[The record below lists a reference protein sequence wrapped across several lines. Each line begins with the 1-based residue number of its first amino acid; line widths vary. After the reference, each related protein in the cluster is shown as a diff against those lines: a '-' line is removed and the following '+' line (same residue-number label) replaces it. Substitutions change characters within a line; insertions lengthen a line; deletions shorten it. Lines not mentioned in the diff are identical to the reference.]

1 MSRSVPGRDNAH
13 ESQVGPA
20 GRRAGSTGRSREPR
34 TLVDQFRA
42 VLLGR
47 PEASTYRFLVDGEDD
62 ELVISNADMDL
73 RARAIAATL
82 RERVNEGDRALIVCP
97 PGLDYLA
104 SFLGCL
110 YARVIAVPVYP
121 PNPVLLK
128 RTLPR
133 LIGVIEDAQ
142 PAIVL
147 APAEIIA
154 MADPITALA
163 PALGS
168 LTWEAVDRID
178 HAVADRWREP
188 DLDGSDIAFLQYTSG
203 STGRPK
209 GVVLSHS
216 NLLANLEVTN
226 QRFITEVENTRLISW
241 LPPYHDMGLIGSMLQ
256 PLYAGCSA
264 TFMSPTSFLKR
275 PIRWLQ
281 AISKYAG
288 TLSGSPNF
296 GYELCVAKTTP
307 EQRAA
312 LDLSSW
318 RLAFSG
324 AEPVRAETIDRF
336 VAAFAPAGFRRS
348 AFYPCYGLA
357 EATLF
362 VSGGLEGEEPGVRRV
377 RAADL
382 AQGRAADAGPDE
394 VSRTLVSCGSVA
406 ADHELAIVDPESG
419 EQLPAGRVGEIWF
432 GGGSVAQGYW
442 RRPEESEQIFQA
454 RIAGTGAGPFLRTG
468 DLGFLDEHG
477 ELFVTGRRKDLI
489 IIAGKNHYP
498 SDIEFTVEQSDP
510 KLRPGCGVACSVE
523 VDGEEQLVVIQ
534 EVGGN
539 RSQLD
544 AERVITAIRGAV
556 SQEHGL
562 QAYDVVLIKQGS
574 IPKTSSGKLQRHAAR
589 QSYLAGRLEVL
600 ASWSA
605 ADPERAP
612 TGAGRATPAT
622 TAGPAAPAPAVTPG
636 RAEVEQRLIE
646 TLATRLKVSPRTV
659 DPTRPIATY
668 GLQSVELVGLVG
680 ELEGWLGRELSSTLI
695 WEYPTIDAL
704 AGFLSAPASGDP
716 AATATATDATATA
729 TGVTATTDPG
739 TGASADP
746 AADRATAGGTG
757 AEPATAGGPGGAGPA
772 GDTGTPDQPEPV
784 AIIGI
789 GCRFPGGVDGPESFW
804 RLLTEGRDA
813 IREVPEDRWDVEELH
828 TDDPAAPGRTTTRWG
843 GFLDRID
850 RFDPHFFGISAHEA
864 ARMDPQQR
872 LLAEVTWEAL
882 EDAGVVAE
890 DLAGSATGVFIG
902 IATNDYGQLTFQ
914 DLDRVDAYTGTGN
927 AFSIAANR
935 LSYLFDLR
943 GPSLAVDTA
952 CSSSLVA
959 VHQAVDSLTRGDC
972 TLAVAGGVN
981 VVLSPALAINFSKA
995 GAMAG
1000 DGRCKTFDA
1009 RADGYVRA
1017 EGAGVVVLK
1026 PLSQAVSDHDPIY
1039 GVILG
1044 GAVNQDGRTNGLMAP
1059 NPHAQEAVLRSA
1071 YERAGVP
1078 PEQVGYVEAHGTG
1091 TLLGDPIEAKAL
1103 AAVAC
1108 ADRDPRRPL
1117 IVGAV
1122 KSNLGHLEAAAGIAG
1137 LIKTALV
1144 LRHREIPPSLHY
1156 ETPNPHI
1163 PFAQLALRVAD
1174 RRQPW
1179 PAPDAPAVAGV
1190 SSFGFGGTNAH
1201 LVLGEPPRPAD
1212 AAYPPGAA
1220 AATGGP
1226 LTNGR
1231 SGSNGRMPAGA
1242 SANGSTP
1249 ADQDGARLLAI
1260 SARTPEALRE
1270 LAARYADRLAAPD
1283 AGTDLAAVCAAAA
1296 TRRSQHEQRLACV
1309 GGSPDELRAALA
1321 AYAVDEE
1328 RAGLSWGGRRVGR
1341 HPKPVFMFS
1350 GQGPRWWPLTADL
1363 LAVPTFRDTLEQCSR
1378 ALRQYVDWSLLDVV
1392 TAHADEQLLNDPA
1405 VAQPTLTAVQIAL
1418 AALWRSWGVEPAAV
1432 VGHSVGEVA
1441 AAQVAGA
1448 LSVPDAMRVAWQR
1461 GRVIRAAIGNGR
1473 MAVVGLPLDRT
1484 ERLLAEREPG
1494 AVSVAASNGPESTVL
1509 SGDGTA
1515 LAALA
1520 ETLQAEGIFCRLLES
1535 VDYASHSPQMEPLR
1549 AELAALLEGLTP
1561 RPATVPIISTVTAG
1575 PIEGTALDAGYWATN
1590 LRQPVLFDTAVTGL
1604 VDAGH
1609 DIFVEISPHAMLGDP
1624 VTERIARQQGEGVV
1638 VGSLRRDES
1647 GHATIL
1653 GELGRLYTAGYP
1665 VDWRRVHG
1673 ADVPMVALPAYPWQ
1687 RERHWIT
1694 DEYPRPRR
1702 AGHRGHPVL
1711 ETYVRSAAEPGGHH
1725 FSARIDLAG
1734 FGYLRDHVVEDTPV
1748 LPASLLLDAALSAT
1762 RRLLDDPAAVVERIE
1777 LTRVTVVDELAEDD
1791 TLQLVLLPENG
1802 TGGALRIYSRGPA
1815 QPDGTWREVAHG
1827 RYGTDPADQ
1836 PDPTAEPLTTVRA
1849 RCAQPLDSAE
1859 HYARLDRSGLRYGP
1873 AFQGVGSIW
1882 RDGHQA
1888 LGELRDPVELTG
1900 DHDPYLV
1907 HPALLDSCL
1916 QVLAAALTAGG
1927 DGTDAGTY
1935 LPVGVERFRL
1945 AAERVVPRWAH
1956 ATVDGASV
1964 GAPEISGA
1972 RVVLYDAAGT
1982 PAGEI
1987 TGIRLQRLAGSGTA
2001 DRVAESLLELSWQE
2015 TVDPTEET
2023 AAPGWWLLL
2032 ADADPVGAD
2041 LRAELAG
2048 RGVATVTAVP
2058 GDAYRQAT
2066 PDRYEIDPARPE
2078 DFVTLLAELR
2088 AARPE
2093 PCAGVVH
2100 AWSLDTVL
2108 TEQPAEAGPANNAAQ
2123 PAGDAPAGGRDA
2135 ELDRNDLLGPVAV
2148 LHLVQALTRAAGR
2161 SPRLVL
2167 VTRGA
2172 QVVAAEPSTPAPAQA
2187 GLWGLARVVT
2197 LEHGELRP
2205 TIVDLDPA
2213 VEART
2218 VAGLADELLHRT
2230 GGEQVA
2236 LRAGRR
2242 YTPRLAPWRA
2252 PAPTDAD
2259 LRPHPFDPTAADGNY
2274 RLLSLRGHLGSLT
2287 PVLSERTPPA
2297 PGQVQIEV
2305 TAAGLNFN
2313 DVLKA
2318 MEICPGVPPGIVP
2331 LGGEC
2336 AGRVT
2341 AVGAGVTGH
2350 RVGDRV
2356 MAVAPSSM
2364 AAYATTPAE
2373 MVAPI
2378 PDGLTDEQAA
2388 AIPIA
2393 FLTVVY
2399 GLEYLGHLGEGDTV
2413 LIHSATGG
2421 VGLAA
2426 LQVARRNGAEVLATA
2441 GSEEK
2446 RELLRGLGVKHVMDS
2461 RSLRFADEVLA
2472 LTDGRGVDVVLNS
2485 LTGEALTRSLRLLA
2499 PNGRFVEIGKQ
2510 DIYANS
2516 HLGLEL
2522 LRHNRSFLAVDLER
2536 AFAEQP
2542 KLIARLLAEVLRGF
2556 ASGEFAAL
2564 PVTTFGYSDAA
2575 QAFGHM
2581 AQARHTGKIVLR
2593 PDVREAAVP
2602 PGEVPVRPVAT
2613 YLITGGLGALGL
2625 RTARWLADR
2634 GARHLLL
2641 LGRSQPSAAAER
2653 VLDELRGRGVD
2664 VQVRHADI
2672 GRYDEVAAVVAGI
2685 DRDLPPLAGIV
2696 HSAGVLD
2703 DGLMLQL
2710 DRARFRAVAAPKVDG
2725 AWHLHRATLDKDLDF
2740 FVLYSSAA
2748 ALLGSPGQANYAS
2761 ANAFLDALAQLRR
2774 AQGRAALSVN
2784 WGPWSEAGL
2793 AARPDRGGQLA
2804 GQGIVSIDPNDGIE
2818 ALDRLLRTPAA
2829 QATVLPLDRDR
2840 LRAVA
2845 TGGLVPALLADL
2857 VAADGTPAAAERQRS
2872 GEVRQRL
2879 LTVEPGRRRRNLLT
2893 QHVAGEVA
2901 RVLKL
2906 DVARVDVTAPLASM
2920 GFDSLMSLELRKRLE
2935 ASLDV
2940 ELSATIAWRFPTIDA
2955 LVPFL
2960 AERMDI
2966 PLAAE
2971 PAADALPAAAGPAAT
2986 AAEPATGSRSPAGVG
3001 ATPDDD
3007 LATELEQLSD
3017 DDVEALL
3024 LAKLTQIDERPQV

>member
-1 MSRSVPGRDNAH
+1 MSVPGRDNTH
-13 ESQVGPA
+13 E
-20 GRRAGSTGRSREPR
+20 RRAGSSGFPRVLTGSATRSPKVR
-34 TLVDQFRA
+34 TLVDHFRA
-42 VLLGR
+42 RLLDR
-47 PEASTYRFLVDGEDD
+47 PDAWTYRFLVDGEDD
-62 ELVISNADMDL
+62 ELVISNADLD
-73 RARAIAATL
+73 RRSRAIAATL
-82 RERVNEGDRALIVCP
+82 RGRVSEGDRALIVCP

-147 APAEIIA
+147 APAEITA
-154 MADPITALA
+154 MAGQITALA

-168 LTWEAVDRID
+168 LRWEAVDRID
-178 HAVADRWREP
+178 PAVADHWREP
-188 DLDGSDIAFLQYTSG
+188 DLDGADIAFLQYTSG

-209 GVVLSHS
+209 GVVLSHR
-216 NLLANLEVTN
+216 NLLANLAVTN
-226 QRFITEVENTRLISW
+226 ERFVTDVEDTRLVSW
-241 LPPYHDMGLIGSMLQ
+241 LPPYHDMGLIGAMLQ
-256 PLYAGCSA
+256 PLYAGFPA

-275 PIRWLQ
+275 PVRWLQ
-281 AISKYAG
+281 AISKYRG

-307 EQRAA
+307 EERAA

-336 VAAFAPAGFRRS
+336 TEAFASSGFRRS

-362 VSGGLEGEEPGVRRV
+362 VSGGLAGAEPRIRRV

-382 AQGRAADAGPDE
+382 AGRRAVDAGPDE
-394 VSRTLVSCGSVA
+394 ESRTLVSCGSVA
-406 ADHELAIVDPESG
+406 EHHELAIVDPETG
-419 EQLPAGRVGEIWF
+419 TQLAAGQIGEIWF

-442 RRPEESEQIFQA
+442 RRPDESEQVFQA
-454 RIAGTGAGPFLRTG
+454 RIGGTGAGPFLRTG
-468 DLGFLDEHG
+468 DLGFVDGHG
-477 ELFVTGRRKDLI
+477 ELFVTGRHKDLI

-523 VDGEEQLVVIQ
+523 VDGGEQLVVIH

-544 AERVITAIRGAV
+544 AEQVIAAIRGAV
-556 SQEHGL
+556 AREHGL
-562 QAYDVVLIKQGS
+562 QAHDVVLIKQGS
-574 IPKTSSGKLQRHAAR
+574 IPKTSSGKLQRRAAR
-589 QSYLAGRLEVL
+589 ESFRTGGLEVL
-600 ASWSA
+600 AHWSA
-605 ADPERAP
+605 ADPERVP
-612 TGAGRATPAT
+612 VGRA
-622 TAGPAAPAPAVTPG
+622 AAPATARGTGPAVTGVPSAARPG
-636 RAEVEQRLIE
+636 RAEVERRLVE
-646 TLATRLKVSPRTV
+646 QLASRLKISPQAV
-659 DPTRPIATY
+659 DTTRPIATY
-668 GLQSVELVGLVG
+668 GLSSVDMVGMVG
-680 ELEGWLGRELSSTLI
+680 ELEAWLGRALSSTLI
-695 WEYPTIDAL
+695 WEYPTLDTL
-704 AGFLSAPASGDP
+704 AGFL
-716 AATATATDATATA
+716 
-729 TGVTATTDPG
+729 
-739 TGASADP
+739 ADP
-746 AADRATAGGTG
+746 ASDTADPQAGTG
-757 AEPATAGGPGGAGPA
+757 PEMSGPA
-772 GDTGTPDQPEPV
+772 GAADRVEQDEAV

-804 RLLTEGRDA
+804 QLLTEGRDA
-813 IREVPEDRWDVEELH
+813 IREVPADRWDAEELH
-828 TDDPAAPGRTTTRWG
+828 TDDPAVPGRTTTRWG

-850 RFDPHFFGISAHEA
+850 QFDPHFFGISAREA

-882 EDAGVVAE
+882 EDAGVAAE

-902 IATNDYGQLTFQ
+902 IATNDYGQLTFE

-935 LSYLFDLR
+935 LSYLLDLR
-943 GPSLAVDTA
+943 GPSIAVDTA

-959 VHQAVDSLTRGDC
+959 VHQAVASLTRGEC

-1017 EGAGVVVLK
+1017 EGAGVVILK
-1026 PLSQAVSDHDPIY
+1026 PLSRAVADQDPIY

-1059 NPHAQEAVLRSA
+1059 NPHAQEAVLRHA

-1103 AAVAC
+1103 AAVVC
-1108 ADRDPRRPL
+1108 ADRDPQRPL
-1117 IVGAV
+1117 LIGSV

-1156 ETPNPHI
+1156 EQPNPHI
-1163 PFAQLALRVAD
+1163 PFARLALRVAD
-1174 RRQPW
+1174 TRQPW
-1179 PAPDAPAVAGV
+1179 PTGDAPAVAGV

-1201 LVLGEPPRPAD
+1201 LVLREPPRPAPT
-1212 AAYPPGAA
+1212 AGAA
-1220 AATGGP
+1220 AATGAP
-1226 LTNGR
+1226 ATNGR
-1231 SGSNGRMPAGA
+1231 GSAHGAATTAGTPAGA
-1242 SANGSTP
+1242 GV
-1249 ADQDGARLLAI
+1249 ARLLAI

-1270 LAARYADRLAAPD
+1270 LAGRYADRLAALD
-1283 AGTDLAAVCAAAA
+1283 AGPDLAAACAAAA
-1296 TRRSQHEQRLACV
+1296 VRRSHHEHRLACV
-1309 GGSPDELRAALA
+1309 GDSPAPLRDALA
-1321 AYAVDEE
+1321 AYASDEE
-1328 RAGLSWGGRRVGR
+1328 RAGLSWGSRRLGRR
-1341 HPKPVFMFS
+1341 PKPVFVFS
-1350 GQGPRWWPLTADL
+1350 GQGPRWWPLTDDL
-1363 LAVPTFRDTLEQCSR
+1363 LAVPAFRDPLEQCAR
-1378 ALRQYVDWSLLDVV
+1378 ALRQYVDWSLLDLV
-1392 TAHADEQLLNDPA
+1392 TGRADEKLLSDPA
-1405 VAQPTLTAVQIAL
+1405 VAQPALTAVQIAL

-1448 LSVPDAMRVAWQR
+1448 LNIPDAMRVAWQR

-1473 MAVVGLPLDRT
+1473 MAVVGLPLDHTQRLLT
-1484 ERLLAEREPG
+1484 ERRPG

-1509 SGDGTA
+1509 SGDGPA

-1520 ETLQAEGIFCRLLES
+1520 EALQAEGIFCRLLES

-1549 AELAALLEGLTP
+1549 AELAALLDGLTP
-1561 RPATVPIISTVTAG
+1561 RPGTVPIISTVTAR
-1575 PIEGTALDAGYWATN
+1575 PIDGTALDAGYWATN
-1590 LRQPVLFDTAVTGL
+1590 LREPVLFDVAVTGL

-1609 DIFVEISPHAMLGDP
+1609 DVFVEISPHPVLGDP
-1624 VTERIARQQGEGVV
+1624 VTERIARQQRDAVV
-1638 VGSLRRDES
+1638 VASLRRDEAS
-1647 GHATIL
+1647 HATIL

-1673 ADVPMVALPAYPWQ
+1673 PAVPMVALPTYPWQ
-1687 RERHWIT
+1687 RERHWLT
-1694 DEYPRPRR
+1694 DEHPRPRR
-1702 AGHRGHPVL
+1702 TGHRGHPVL
-1711 ETYVRSAAEPGGHH
+1711 ETYVRAAGEPGAHH
-1725 FSARIDLAG
+1725 FTARIDLTG

-1748 LPASLLLDAALSAT
+1748 LPASLLLDAALSAA
-1762 RRLLDDPAAVVERIE
+1762 RRLLDDPTAVVERIE
-1777 LTRVTVVDELAEDD
+1777 LTRVTVVDELAEEDN
-1791 TLQLVLLPENG
+1791 LQLVLLPEAG
-1802 TGGALRIYSRGPA
+1802 TGGALRIYHRGPA
-1815 QPDGTWREVAHG
+1815 QPDGTWTEVAHG
-1827 RYGTDPADQ
+1827 RYGTGPG
-1836 PDPTAEPLTTVRA
+1836 PTAGRPDAIPAADPLATVRA
-1849 RCAQPLDSAE
+1849 RCAQPLETTE
-1859 HYARLDRSGLRYGP
+1859 HYARLARSGLRYGP
-1873 AFQGVGSIW
+1873 AFQGIGAVRRGEHEAI
-1882 RDGHQA
+1882 A
-1888 LGELRDPVELTG
+1888 ELRDPVELTG
-1900 DHDPYLV
+1900 DRDPYLV

-1916 QVLAAALTAGG
+1916 QVLAAALAD

-1945 AAERVVPRWAH
+1945 AAEPAVPRWAH
-1956 ATVDGASV
+1956 AVVDRAGV
-1964 GAPEISGA
+1964 GAPEITGA

-1982 PAGEI
+1982 PVGEI
-1987 TGIRLQRLAGSGTA
+1987 AGIGLRRLAGSGAA
-2001 DRVAESLLELSWQE
+2001 DPVAESLLELSWQE
-2015 TVDPTEET
+2015 TADPPEESVAT
-2023 AAPGWWLLL
+2023 TGWWLLL
-2032 ADADPVGAD
+2032 AGSDPVGAE
-2041 LRAELAG
+2041 LRDELAG
-2048 RGVATVTAVP
+2048 RGVATVTVAP
-2058 GDAYRQAT
+2058 GDTYRQVA
-2066 PDRYEIDPARPE
+2066 PDRYEIDPARPA
-2078 DFVTLLAELR
+2078 DFAALLTELR

-2093 PCAGVVH
+2093 PCAGAVH
-2100 AWSLDTVL
+2100 AWSLDAAL
-2108 TEQPAEAGPANNAAQ
+2108 TEQPSDAAGGAAEPA
-2123 PAGDAPAGGRDA
+2123 DGRDA
-2135 ELDRNDLLGPVAV
+2135 QLDRIELLGPVAV
-2148 LHLVQALTRAAGR
+2148 LHLVQALARAAGR

-2172 QVVAAEPSTPAPAQA
+2172 QVPAAESGIPDPAQA

-2205 TIVDLDPA
+2205 TIVDLDP
-2213 VEART
+2213 VDGERN
-2218 VAGLADELLHRT
+2218 VAGLVDELLHRA

-2242 YTPRLAPWRA
+2242 YTPRLSPWRA
-2252 PAPTDAD
+2252 PLPTDAD
-2259 LRPHPFDPTAADGNY
+2259 RRLHPFDRAAADGNY
-2274 RLLSLRGHLGSLT
+2274 RLLSVQGHLGSLT
-2287 PVLSERTPPA
+2287 PVLWERTPPG

-2318 MEICPGVPPGIVP
+2318 MEVCPGVPKGVVP

-2336 AGRVT
+2336 AGRIT
-2341 AVGAGVTGH
+2341 AVGEGTTGL

-2364 AAYATTPAE
+2364 AAYTTTPAAL
-2373 MVAPI
+2373 VARV

-2388 AIPIA
+2388 ALPIA
-2393 FLTVVY
+2393 FLTVLY

-2426 LQVARRNGAEVLATA
+2426 LQVARRNGAEVFATA

-2446 RELLRGLGVKHVMDS
+2446 RELLRSLGVKHVMDS

-2485 LTGEALTRSLRLLA
+2485 LTGEALTRSLGLLA

-2542 KLIARLLAEVLRGF
+2542 KLIARLFAEVLRGF
-2556 ASGEFAAL
+2556 GSGEFTAL
-2564 PVTTFGYSDAA
+2564 PVTTFGYAEAA
-2575 QAFGHM
+2575 EAFGRM

-2593 PDVREAAVP
+2593 PDAREVVAVA
-2602 PGEVPVRPVAT
+2602 PGEAPVRPVAT

-2625 RTARWLADR
+2625 ETARWLADR
-2634 GARHLLL
+2634 GARHLVLV
-2641 LGRSQPSAAAER
+2641 GRSQPSAAAAR

-2664 VQVRHADI
+2664 VQVRQADI
-2672 GRYDEVAAVVAGI
+2672 ASYDEVAAVLAAV

-2696 HSAGVLD
+2696 HAAGVLD
-2703 DGLMLQL
+2703 DGLLLQL
-2710 DRARFRAVAAPKVDG
+2710 DRARFRTVAAAKVDG

-2740 FVLYSSAA
+2740 FVLFSSAA
-2748 ALLGSPGQANYAS
+2748 ALLGSPGQANYAT
-2761 ANAFLDALAQLRR
+2761 ANAFLDALAHRRR

-2804 GQGIVSIDPNDGIE
+2804 GQGIASIAPHDGIE
-2818 ALDRLLRTPAA
+2818 ALDRLLRTPTV
-2829 QATVLPLDRDR
+2829 QASVLPLEHDR
-2840 LRAVA
+2840 LRAA
-2845 TGGLVPALLADL
+2845 AAAGLVPALLADL
-2857 VAADGTPAAAERQRS
+2857 VAVDATAAGARHHS
-2872 GEVRQRL
+2872 GEVRRRL
-2879 LTVEPGRRRRNLLT
+2879 LSVEPGRRRHSLLT
-2893 QHVAGEVA
+2893 RHVAGEVA
-2901 RVLKL
+2901 RVLKV
-2906 DVARVDVTAPLASM
+2906 DAARVDVTAPLASM
-2920 GFDSLMSLELRKRLE
+2920 GIDSLMSLELRKRLE
-2935 ASLDV
+2935 VSLDV
-2940 ELSATIAWRFPTIDA
+2940 ELSATIAWQFPTIDA
-2955 LVPFL
+2955 LVPNL

-2966 PLAAE
+2966 PLE
-2971 PAADALPAAAGPAAT
+2971 AGPAADLTTTGAAPAVT
-2986 AAEPATGSRSPAGVG
+2986 AASTAATGAG
-3001 ATPDDD
+3001 AAPTDDD
-3007 LATELEQLSD
+3007 LANELERLSD

-3024 LAKLTQIDERPQV
+3024 LAKLTQIDEGSHG

>member
-1 MSRSVPGRDNAH
+1 MAPT
-13 ESQVGPA
+13 GPA
-20 GRRAGSTGRSREPR
+20 GRSRKTG

-47 PEASTYRFLVDGEDD
+47 PDALTYRFLVDGEDD
-62 ELVISNADMDL
+62 ELIISNADMD
-73 RARAIAATL
+73 RRSRAIAATL
-82 RERVNEGDRALIVCP
+82 RERVSKGDRALIVCP

-104 SFLGCL
+104 AFLGCL
-110 YARVIAVPVYP
+110 YAGVIAVPVYP

-142 PAIVL
+142 PAVVL
-147 APAEIIA
+147 APTEITT
-154 MADPITALA
+154 MAGQITALA

-168 LTWEAVDRID
+168 LIWTAVDRID
-178 HAVADRWREP
+178 PAYADRWREP

-209 GVVLSHS
+209 GVVLSHG
-216 NLLANLEVTN
+216 NLLANLAVTN
-226 QRFITEVENTRLISW
+226 RRFVSDVEDNRLVSW

-256 PLYAGCSA
+256 PLYAGFPA
-264 TFMSPTSFLKR
+264 TFMSPTAFLKR
-275 PIRWLQ
+275 PVRWLQ
-281 AISKYAG
+281 AISKYRG
-288 TLSGSPNF
+288 TISGSPNF
-296 GYELCVAKTTP
+296 GYDLCVAKTTP
-307 EQRAA
+307 QERAA
-312 LDLSSW
+312 LDLSAW

-336 VAAFAPAGFRRS
+336 AEAFAPSGFQRR

-362 VSGGLEGEEPGVRRV
+362 VSGGLAEIEPGVRRV

-382 AQGRAADAGPDE
+382 AQGRAVDAGPDE
-394 VSRTLVSCGSVA
+394 ASRTLVSCGSVA
-406 ADHELAIVDPESG
+406 LDHELAIVDPESG
-419 EQLPAGRVGEIWF
+419 EQRPAGQIGEIWF

-442 RRPEESEQIFQA
+442 RRPEESEQIFRA

-468 DLGFLDEHG
+468 DLGFVDEHG
-477 ELFVTGRRKDLI
+477 ELFVTGRHKDLI

-510 KLRPGCGVACSVE
+510 KLRPGCGVACSVA
-523 VDGEEQLVVIQ
+523 DGGEERLVVIQ

-539 RSQLD
+539 RSRLD
-544 AERVITAIRGAV
+544 AERVIAAIRGAIA
-556 SQEHGL
+556 QEHGV
-562 QAYDVVLIKQGS
+562 QVHDVVLIKQGS
-574 IPKTSSGKLQRHAAR
+574 IPKTSSGKLQRRAAR
-589 QSYLAGRLEVL
+589 ESFRTGGLEVL
-600 ASWSA
+600 ARWSA
-605 ADPERAP
+605 ADPERITTDTARAAAQTATAAP
-612 TGAGRATPAT
+612 S
-622 TAGPAAPAPAVTPG
+622 PAAVTTPSAARPG
-636 RAEVEQRLIE
+636 RAEVERRLIE
-646 TLATRLKVSPRTV
+646 ALASRLKISPAAV
-659 DPTRPIATY
+659 DTTRPVATY
-668 GLQSVELVGLVG
+668 GLPSVEMVGMVG
-680 ELEGWLGRELSSTLI
+680 ELESWLGRELSSTLV

-704 AGFLSAPASGDP
+704 AGFLTDPASGDTPAADAP
-716 AATATATDATATA
+716 AATTSTDTAS
-729 TGVTATTDPG
+729 GPG
-739 TGASADP
+739 
-746 AADRATAGGTG
+746 AAD
-757 AEPATAGGPGGAGPA
+757 GAG
-772 GDTGTPDQPEPV
+772 TVDQGEPV

-789 GCRFPGGVDGPESFW
+789 GCRLPGGVDSPQSFW

-813 IREVPEDRWDVEELH
+813 IREVPGDRWDVEELH
-828 TDDPAAPGRTTTRWG
+828 TDDPAVPGKTTTRWG

-850 RFDPHFFGISAHEA
+850 QFDPHFFGISAREA

-882 EDAGVVAE
+882 EDAGLVAE

-902 IATNDYGQLTFQ
+902 IATSDYGQLTFQ

-943 GPSLAVDTA
+943 GPSVAVDTA

-959 VHQAVDSLTRGDC
+959 VHQAMASLAGGDC
-972 TLAVAGGVN
+972 ALAVAGGVN
-981 VVLSPALAINFSKA
+981 IVLSPALAINFSKA

-1026 PLSQAVSDHDPIY
+1026 PLSRAVADHDPIY

-1071 YERAGVP
+1071 YDRAGVP
-1078 PEQVGYVEAHGTG
+1078 PERVGYVEAHGTG

-1108 ADRDPRRPL
+1108 ADRDPERPL
-1117 IVGAV
+1117 LIGSV
-1122 KSNLGHLEAAAGIAG
+1122 KSNIGHLEAAAGIAG
-1137 LIKTALV
+1137 LIKTALI

-1156 ETPNPHI
+1156 EQPNPHI
-1163 PFAQLALRVAD
+1163 PFPQLALRVAD
-1174 RRQPW
+1174 TRQPW
-1179 PAPDAPAVAGV
+1179 PPGDAPAVAGV

-1201 LVLGEPPRPAD
+1201 LVLGEPPRTARTPGTPATD
-1212 AAYPPGAA
+1212 
-1220 AATGGP
+1220 GGP
-1226 LTNGR
+1226 HTNGR
-1231 SGSNGRMPAGA
+1231 SGAHAPAPA
-1242 SANGSTP
+1242 ADAPVDGSVP
-1249 ADQDGARLLAI
+1249 AAEGVPRLLTI

-1283 AGTDLAAVCAAAA
+1283 AAADPTAVCAAAA
-1296 TRRSQHEQRLACV
+1296 ARRSHHEQRLACV
-1309 GGSPDELRAALA
+1309 GDSPGHLRDALA
-1321 AYAVDEE
+1321 AYAADEE
-1328 RAGLSWGGRRVGR
+1328 RAGLSWGGRRIGR
-1341 HPKPVFMFS
+1341 RPKPVFMFS
-1350 GQGPRWWPLTADL
+1350 GQGPRWWPISDDL
-1363 LAVPTFRDTLEQCSR
+1363 LAVPAFRDTLEQCDR
-1378 ALRQYVDWSLLDVV
+1378 ALRQYVDWSLLDLI
-1392 TAHADEQLLNDPA
+1392 TGRADEKLLDDPA
-1405 VAQPTLTAVQIAL
+1405 VAQPTLTAVQVAL

-1448 LSVPDAMRVAWQR
+1448 LSIPDAMRVARQR

-1473 MAVVGLPLDRT
+1473 MAVVGLPLDQT
-1484 ERLLAEREPG
+1484 ERLLVERRPG
-1494 AVSVAASNGPESTVL
+1494 AISVAASNGPESTVL

-1520 ETLQAEGIFCRLLES
+1520 EKLQTEGIFCRLLES

-1549 AELAALLEGLTP
+1549 AELSSLLDGLTP
-1561 RPATVPIISTVTAG
+1561 RPATVPIISTVSAR
-1575 PIEGTALDAGYWATN
+1575 PIDGAALDAAYWATN
-1590 LRQPVLFDTAVTGL
+1590 LREPVLFDVAVSSL

-1609 DIFVEISPHAMLGDP
+1609 DVFVEISPHAMLGDP
-1624 VTERIARQQGEGVV
+1624 VTERIARQERDGVV
-1638 VGSLRRDES
+1638 VSSLRRDEPS
-1647 GHATIL
+1647 HATIL

-1673 ADVPMVALPAYPWQ
+1673 GVVPMVALPMYPWQ

-1702 AGHRGHPVL
+1702 TGHRGHPML

-1725 FSARIDLAG
+1725 FSARVDVAG
-1734 FGYLRDHVVEDTPV
+1734 FGYLRDHVVEDSPV

-1762 RRLLDDPAAVVERIE
+1762 RRLLDDPSAVVERIE
-1777 LTRVTVVDELAEDD
+1777 LTRVTVVDESAEED
-1791 TLQLVLLPENG
+1791 TLQLVLLPETG
-1802 TGGALRIYSRGPA
+1802 TSGALRIYRRGPA
-1815 QPDGTWREVAHG
+1815 QPDRTWSEVAHG
-1827 RYGTDPADQ
+1827 RYGTAADPSDAGATAD
-1836 PDPTAEPLTTVRA
+1836 PLTTVRA
-1849 RCAQPLDSAE
+1849 RCAQPLNSAE
-1859 HYARLDRSGLRYGP
+1859 HYARLGRSGLRYGP
-1873 AFQGVGSIW
+1873 AFQGIGALW
-1882 RDGHQA
+1882 RGEHEA
-1888 LGELRDPVELTG
+1888 VAELRDPVELTG
-1900 DHDPYLV
+1900 DRDPYLV

-1916 QVLAAALTAGG
+1916 QVLAAALAGGG

-1956 ATVDGASV
+1956 AVVDGTNV
-1964 GAPEISGA
+1964 GAPEISDA

-1982 PAGEI
+1982 PVGEI
-1987 TGIRLQRLAGSGTA
+1987 TGISLRRLAGSGAT
-2001 DRVAESLLELSWQE
+2001 DRVAESLLELDWQE
-2015 TVDPTEET
+2015 TADTPEGDGI
-2023 AAPGWWLLL
+2023 PGWWLLL
-2032 ADADPVGAD
+2032 ADADPVGAG
-2041 LRAELAG
+2041 LRAALAG
-2048 RGVATVTAVP
+2048 RGVVTVTVAP
-2058 GDAYRQAT
+2058 GDAYRQVA
-2066 PDRYEIDPARPE
+2066 PDRYEIDPARPA
-2078 DFVTLLAELR
+2078 DFATLLTELR

-2100 AWSLDTVL
+2100 AWSLDAAL
-2108 TEQPAEAGPANNAAQ
+2108 AEQPADAGPATGATIR
-2123 PAGDAPAGGRDA
+2123 AGQTPVDGRDGQ
-2135 ELDRNDLLGPVAV
+2135 LDRIELLGPVAV
-2148 LHLVQALTRAAGR
+2148 LHLVQALTGAAGR

-2172 QVVAAEPSTPAPAQA
+2172 QVVAAEAGTPALAQA

-2205 TIVDLDPA
+2205 TILDLDPA
-2213 VEART
+2213 DEERNVTGLVE
-2218 VAGLADELLHRT
+2218 ELLHRA

-2259 LRPHPFDPTAADGNY
+2259 RRLHPFDRAAADGNY
-2274 RLLSLRGHLGSLT
+2274 RLLSVRGHLGSVT
-2287 PVLSERTPPA
+2287 PVLWERTPPG

-2336 AGRVT
+2336 AGRIT
-2341 AVGAGVTGH
+2341 AVGDGVSDLQI
-2350 RVGDRV
+2350 GDRV

-2364 AAYATTPAE
+2364 AAYTTTPAE
-2373 MVAPI
+2373 LVAHI

-2388 AIPIA
+2388 ATPIA

-2446 RELLRGLGVKHVMDS
+2446 RDLLRHLGVKHVMDS
-2461 RSLRFADEVLA
+2461 RSLRFADEVRA
-2472 LTDGRGVDVVLNS
+2472 VTNGRGVDVVLNS
-2485 LTGEALTRSLRLLA
+2485 LTGEALARSLDVLA

-2516 HLGLEL
+2516 HLGLAA

-2542 KLIARLLAEVLRGF
+2542 KLIARLFAEVLRGF
-2556 ASGEFAAL
+2556 ASGDFSAL
-2564 PVTTFGYSDAA
+2564 PVTTFGYSAA
-2575 QAFGHM
+2575 SEAFGLM

-2593 PDVREAAVP
+2593 PDGREVAAVP

-2625 RTARWLADR
+2625 ETARWLADR
-2634 GARHLLL
+2634 GARHLVL
-2641 LGRSQPSAAAER
+2641 LGRGQPSTAAAR

-2664 VQVRHADI
+2664 VQVRHADVA
-2672 GRYDEVAAVVAGI
+2672 RYDEVAAVVAGI

-2703 DGLMLQL
+2703 DGLMVQL
-2710 DRARFRAVAAPKVDG
+2710 DRTRFRTVAAPKVDG

-2740 FVLYSSAA
+2740 FVLFSSAA
-2748 ALLGSPGQANYAS
+2748 ALLGSPGQANYAT
-2761 ANAFLDALAQLRR
+2761 ANAFLDTLAHLRR

-2804 GQGIVSIDPNDGIE
+2804 GQGIVSIDPRDGIE
-2818 ALDRLLRTPAA
+2818 ALDRLLRTPTA
-2829 QATVLPLDRDR
+2829 QASVLPLDHDR
-2840 LRAVA
+2840 LRAAAV
-2845 TGGLVPALLADL
+2845 GGLVPALLADL
-2857 VAADGTPAAAERQRS
+2857 VAVDGTAAGGARQRS
-2872 GEVRQRL
+2872 GEVRRRL
-2879 LTVEPGRRRRNLLT
+2879 LSVEPGRRRQHLLT

-2901 RVLKL
+2901 RVLKV
-2906 DVARVDVTAPLASM
+2906 DSARVDVTAPLASL

-2935 ASLDV
+2935 TSLDV

-2966 PLAAE
+2966 PLAAG
-2971 PAADALPAAAGPAAT
+2971 PAADMPAAGAAPATSAGTPETGTLPAVAG
-2986 AAEPATGSRSPAGVG
+2986 G
-3001 ATPDDD
+3001 ATPADDD

-3024 LAKLTQIDERPQV
+3024 LDKLTQIEERRQG

>member
-1 MSRSVPGRDNAH
+1 MGRL
-13 ESQVGPA
+13 A
-20 GRRAGSTGRSREPR
+20 GFAGRSRKPR

-62 ELVISNADMDL
+62 ELVISNADMDR

-133 LIGVIEDAQ
+133 LVGVIEDAR

-147 APAEIIA
+147 APAEITA
-154 MADPITALA
+154 MASEITALA
-163 PALGS
+163 PALGA
-168 LTWEAVDRID
+168 LIWAPVDRID
-178 HAVADRWREP
+178 SAVADHWREP
-188 DLDGSDIAFLQYTSG
+188 DLDGDDIAFLQYTSG

-209 GVVLSHS
+209 GVVLSHR

-226 QRFITEVENTRLISW
+226 QRFVTDVENTRMVSW
-241 LPPYHDMGLIGSMLQ
+241 LPPYHDMGLIGAMLQ
-256 PLYAGCSA
+256 PLYAGFPA

-275 PIRWLQ
+275 PLRWLQ
-281 AISKYAG
+281 AISKYGG

-336 VAAFAPAGFRRS
+336 AEAFAPAGFRRS

-362 VSGGLEGEEPGVRRV
+362 VSGGLEGAEPDIRRV

-382 AQGRAADAGPDE
+382 AGNRAVDAGPDDE
-394 VSRTLVSCGSVA
+394 SRTLVSCGPVA
-406 ADHELAIVDPESG
+406 AGHELAVVDPGTG
-419 EQLPAGRVGEIWF
+419 EQLPAGQVGEIWF
-432 GGGSVAQGYW
+432 GGPSVAQGYW
-442 RRPEESEQIFQA
+442 RRPEESEQIFRA

-468 DLGFLDEHG
+468 DLGFVDERG
-477 ELFVTGRRKDLI
+477 ELFVTGRHKDLI
-489 IIAGKNHYP
+489 IVAGKNHYP

-539 RSQLD
+539 RSQLE
-544 AERVITAIRGAV
+544 AERVIAAIRGAV

-589 QSYLAGRLEVL
+589 QSYLTGRLEVL

-605 ADPERAP
+605 AAPERVT
-612 TGAGRATPAT
+612 TGAGPAT
-622 TAGPAAPAPAVTPG
+622 AETAAPPPPVPPG
-636 RAEVEQRLIE
+636 RVEVEQRLIE
-646 TLATRLKVSPRTV
+646 TLATRLKVSPKAV

-704 AGFLSAPASGDP
+704 AGFLSAPASVAIP
-716 AATATATDATATA
+716 AATTTGGAGVSATA
-729 TGVTATTDPG
+729 DPG
-739 TGASADP
+739 TGAP
-746 AADRATAGGTG
+746 AGAA
-757 AEPATAGGPGGAGPA
+757 AEPATAGGSGAAPATGNGSAAASATTGGHGAVDPA
-772 GDTGTPDQPEPV
+772 GDGGTDGQPEPV

-813 IREVPEDRWDVEELH
+813 IREVPADRWDVEELH
-828 TDDPAAPGRTTTRWG
+828 TDDPAVPGRTTTRWG

-850 RFDPHFFGISAHEA
+850 QFDPHFFGISAHEA

-890 DLAGSATGVFIG
+890 ELAGSATGVFIG
-902 IATNDYGQLTFQ
+902 VATNDYGQLTFQ

-959 VHQAVDSLTRGDC
+959 VHQAVASLARGDC

-1026 PLSQAVSDHDPIY
+1026 PLSQAVRDHDPIY

-1117 IVGAV
+1117 LVGSV

-1201 LVLGEPPRPAD
+1201 LVLGEPPRTAD
-1212 AAYPPGAA
+1212 AARTPDPT

-1226 LTNGR
+1226 LTNDR
-1231 SGSNGRMPAGA
+1231 SGSNGRTDADGRSSANGRVPAGA
-1242 SANGSTP
+1242 P
-1249 ADQDGARLLAI
+1249 ADQGAARLLAI

-1283 AGTDLAAVCAAAA
+1283 AHADLAAVCAAAA
-1296 TRRSQHEQRLACV
+1296 TRRSHHEQRLACV
-1309 GGSPDELRAALA
+1309 GDSPDQLREALA

-1328 RAGLSWGGRRVGR
+1328 RAGLSWGGRRIGR

-1350 GQGPRWWPLTADL
+1350 GQGPRWWPLTGDL
-1363 LAVPTFRDTLEQCSR
+1363 LAVPAFRDTLEQCAR

-1392 TAHADEQLLNDPA
+1392 TAQADEQLLNDPA

-1448 LSVPDAMRVAWQR
+1448 LTVADAMRVAWQR

-1484 ERLLAEREPG
+1484 ERLLAERQPG

-1520 ETLQAEGIFCRLLES
+1520 EALQSEGIFCRLLES

-1549 AELAALLEGLTP
+1549 AELGALLEGLTP
-1561 RPATVPIISTVTAG
+1561 RPAAVAIISTVSAT

-1624 VTERIARQQGEGVV
+1624 VTERIARQQREGVV
-1638 VGSLRRDES
+1638 VGSLRRDEP

-1673 ADVPMVALPAYPWQ
+1673 TDVPMVALPAYPWQ

-1702 AGHRGHPVL
+1702 TGHRGHPVL

-1725 FSARIDLAG
+1725 FSARLDLAG

-1777 LTRVTVVDELAEDD
+1777 LTRVTVVDELAEED
-1791 TLQLVLLPENG
+1791 TLQLVLLPETG

-1815 QPDGTWREVAHG
+1815 QPDGIWHEVAHG
-1827 RYGTDPADQ
+1827 RYGSGAADRPDPAV
-1836 PDPTAEPLTTVRA
+1836 EPLSTVRA
-1849 RCAQPLDSAE
+1849 RCAQPLDRAE

-1882 RDGHQA
+1882 WDGHEA
-1888 LGELRDPVELTG
+1888 LAELRDPVELTG
-1900 DHDPYLV
+1900 DRDPYLI

-1916 QVLAAALTAGG
+1916 QVLAAALTSGG

-1935 LPVGVERFRL
+1935 LPVGVDRFRL

-1956 ATVDGASV
+1956 ATVDGASA

-1972 RVVLYDAAGT
+1972 RVVLYDAAGA

-1987 TGIRLQRLAGSGTA
+1987 TGIRLQRLAGAGTV
-2001 DRVAESLLELSWQE
+2001 DRVAESLLELDWQE
-2015 TVDPTEET
+2015 TADPPEET
-2023 AAPGWWLLL
+2023 AATGWWLLL
-2032 ADADPVGAD
+2032 ADADPVGAE

-2048 RGVATVTAVP
+2048 RGVATVTVAP
-2058 GDAYRQAT
+2058 GDTYRQAA

-2100 AWSLDTVL
+2100 AWSLDATL
-2108 TEQPAEAGPANNAAQ
+2108 TEQPAVAGPATGVG
-2123 PAGDAPAGGRDA
+2123 PTDGDAPAGGRDA
-2135 ELDRNDLLGPVAV
+2135 ELDRIELLGPVAV
-2148 LHLVQALTRAAGR
+2148 LHLVQALTGVAGR

-2172 QVVAAEPSTPAPAQA
+2172 QVVAAEPGTPALAQA

-2205 TIVDLDPA
+2205 TVVDLDPA
-2213 VEART
+2213 AEAPT
-2218 VAGLADELLHRT
+2218 SAGLADELLHRA
-2230 GGEQVA
+2230 GGQQVA

-2287 PVLSERTPPA
+2287 PVLWERTPPG

-2341 AVGAGVTGH
+2341 AVGAGVTSH

-2373 MVAPI
+2373 LVARI

-2388 AIPIA
+2388 ATPIA

-2446 RELLRGLGVKHVMDS
+2446 RELLRRLGVKHVMDS

-2542 KLIARLLAEVLRGF
+2542 KLIARLFAEVLRGF
-2556 ASGEFAAL
+2556 ASGEFSAL

-2593 PDVREAAVP
+2593 PDVREMVLP

-2625 RTARWLADR
+2625 QTARWLADR
-2634 GARHLLL
+2634 GARHLVL
-2641 LGRSQPSAAAER
+2641 LGRSEPSAAATR

-2672 GRYDEVAAVVAGI
+2672 GRHDEVAAVLAGI

-2703 DGLMLQL
+2703 DGLMVQL
-2710 DRARFRAVAAPKVDG
+2710 DRARFRAVATPKVDG

-2740 FVLYSSAA
+2740 FVLFSSAA

-2761 ANAFLDALAQLRR
+2761 ANAFLDTLARLRR

-2804 GQGIVSIDPNDGIE
+2804 GQGIVSIDPSDGIE

-2829 QATVLPLDRDR
+2829 QAAVLPLDRDR
-2840 LRAVA
+2840 LRAA
-2845 TGGLVPALLADL
+2845 AASGLVPPLLADL
-2857 VAADGTPAAAERQRS
+2857 VAADGTPAAADRQRS

-2879 LTVEPGRRRRNLLT
+2879 LGVEPGRRRRNLLT

-2971 PAADALPAAAGPAAT
+2971 PAADALPAAAAGPAST
-2986 AAEPATGSRSPAGVG
+2986 TTESAAGSRSPAEVG

-3007 LATELEQLSD
+3007 LATELERLSD

-3024 LAKLTQIDERPQV
+3024 LAKLTQIDERRQG

>member
-1 MSRSVPGRDNAH
+1 MSVPGRDDVH
-13 ESQVGPA
+13 ESQVGPV
-20 GRRAGSTGRSREPR
+20 GRPAGSTGRSRKPR

-42 VLLGR
+42 VLLGH

-62 ELVISNADMDL
+62 ELVISNADMDR

-168 LTWEAVDRID
+168 LIWEAVDRID
-178 HAVADRWREP
+178 HAVAEGWREP
-188 DLDGSDIAFLQYTSG
+188 DLDGGDIAFLQYTSG

-209 GVVLSHS
+209 GVVLSHG

-226 QRFITEVENTRLISW
+226 QRFVTDVENTRLISW

-256 PLYAGCSA
+256 PLYAGFSA

-275 PIRWLQ
+275 PVRWLQ
-281 AISKYAG
+281 AISTYGG

-336 VAAFAPAGFRRS
+336 VEAFAPSGFRRS

-362 VSGGLEGEEPGVRRV
+362 VAGGLAGAEPGIRRV

-382 AQGRAADAGPDE
+382 AGNRAIDAGPDE
-394 VSRTLVSCGSVA
+394 ESRTLVSCGPSA
-406 ADHELAIVDPESG
+406 AGHELAVVDPATG
-419 EQLPAGRVGEIWF
+419 ERLPAGRVGEIWF
-432 GGGSVAQGYW
+432 GGPSVAQGYW
-442 RRPEESEQIFQA
+442 RRPEESEQIFRA
-454 RIAGTGAGPFLRTG
+454 RIAGTGDGPFLRTG
-468 DLGFLDEHG
+468 DLGFVDDNG
-477 ELFVTGRRKDLI
+477 ELFVTGRHKDLI

-510 KLRPGCGVACSVE
+510 TLRPGCGVACSVE
-523 VDGEEQLVVIQ
+523 VDGEEQLVVIH
-534 EVGGN
+534 EVGGS
-539 RSQLD
+539 RLRFD
-544 AERVITAIRGAV
+544 AERLIAAIRGAV

-589 QSYLAGRLEVL
+589 RSYLAGRLEIL

-605 ADPERAP
+605 ADPERV
-612 TGAGRATPAT
+612 
-622 TAGPAAPAPAVTPG
+622 TAGPGRAETVPPAPAGTPG
-636 RAEVEQRLIE
+636 RAEVERRLVE
-646 TLATRLKVSPRTV
+646 TLAARLKVSPRAV

-668 GLQSVELVGLVG
+668 GLQSVDLVGLVG

-704 AGFLSAPASGDP
+704 AAFLSEPASGATPASDGP
-716 AATATATDATATA
+716 ATTTAGDAAVRPGAAAT
-729 TGVTATTDPG
+729 
-739 TGASADP
+739 
-746 AADRATAGGTG
+746 TAGGAG
-757 AEPATAGGPGGAGPA
+757 DAGTAG
-772 GDTGTPDQPEPV
+772 QPEPV

-813 IREVPEDRWDVEELH
+813 IREVPADRWDVEELH
-828 TDDPAAPGRTTTRWG
+828 TDDPAVPGRTTTRWG

-850 RFDPHFFGISAHEA
+850 KFDPHFFGISAHEA

-890 DLAGSATGVFIG
+890 DLAGSATGVFVG

-943 GPSLAVDTA
+943 GPSIAVDTA

-959 VHQAVDSLTRGDC
+959 VHQAVASLARGDC

-1026 PLSQAVSDHDPIY
+1026 PLSRAVSDHDPIY

-1078 PEQVGYVEAHGTG
+1078 PERVGYVEAHGTG

-1108 ADRDPRRPL
+1108 VDRDPRQPL
-1117 IVGAV
+1117 LVGSV

-1156 ETPNPHI
+1156 EQPNPHI
-1163 PFAQLALRVAD
+1163 PFARLALRVAD

-1201 LVLGEPPRPAD
+1201 LVLGESPR
-1212 AAYPPGAA
+1212 AAGIARTSDAA

-1231 SGSNGRMPAGA
+1231 SGTNGRADVNGRA
-1242 SANGSTP
+1242 DANGRIDVNGRTGAHGP
-1249 ADQDGARLLAI
+1249 ASDGTAADGSEPAERGAARLLAI

-1283 AGTDLAAVCAAAA
+1283 AGAGLAAVCAAAA
-1296 TRRSQHEQRLACV
+1296 TRRSHHEQRLACV
-1309 GGSPDELRAALA
+1309 GDSPDQLREALA
-1321 AYAVDEE
+1321 AYAADEE

-1350 GQGPRWWPLTADL
+1350 GQGPRWWPLTDDL
-1363 LAVPTFRDTLEQCSR
+1363 LAVPVFRDALEQCAR
-1378 ALRQYVDWSLLDVV
+1378 ALRQYVDWSLLDLV
-1392 TAHADEQLLNDPA
+1392 TGRADEQLLSDPA

-1473 MAVVGLPLDRT
+1473 MAVIGLPLDRT

-1520 ETLQAEGIFCRLLES
+1520 ETVQAEGIFCRLLES

-1549 AELAALLEGLTP
+1549 AELGALLDGLTP
-1561 RPATVPIISTVTAG
+1561 RPATVPIISTVTAR

-1590 LRQPVLFDTAVTGL
+1590 LRQPVLFDSAVTGL

-1624 VTERIARQQGEGVV
+1624 VTERIARQQREGVV

-1653 GELGRLYTAGYP
+1653 GELGRLYTAGHP

-1673 ADVPMVALPAYPWQ
+1673 PDVPMVALPAYPWQ
-1687 RERHWIT
+1687 RDRHWIT

-1702 AGHRGHPVL
+1702 TGHRGHPVL

-1762 RRLLDDPAAVVERIE
+1762 RRLLDDPTAVVERIE
-1777 LTRVTVVDELAEDD
+1777 LTRITVVDELAEED
-1791 TLQLVLLPENG
+1791 TLQLVLLPETG
-1802 TGGALRIYSRGPA
+1802 AGGALRIYSRGPTE
-1815 QPDGTWREVAHG
+1815 PDGTWREVAHG
-1827 RYGTDPADQ
+1827 RYGAGAPDQ
-1836 PDPTAEPLTTVRA
+1836 PDATAEPLATVRA
-1849 RCAQPLDSAE
+1849 RCAQPLDAAE

-1873 AFQGVGSIW
+1873 AFQGVGSIR
-1882 RDGHQA
+1882 RDGHEA
-1888 LGELRDPVELTG
+1888 LAELRDPAELTG

-1916 QVLAAALTAGG
+1916 QVLAAALTG

-1935 LPVGVERFRL
+1935 LPVGVARFRL

-1956 ATVDGASV
+1956 AVVDGASV
-1964 GAPEISGA
+1964 GAPEITDA
-1972 RVVLYDAAGT
+1972 RVVLYDAAGA

-1987 TGIRLQRLAGSGTA
+1987 TGVRLQRLAGAAA
-2001 DRVAESLLELSWQE
+2001 DRVAESLLELSWRE
-2015 TVDPTEET
+2015 TADQPEET
-2023 AAPGWWLLL
+2023 AAAGWWLLL
-2032 ADADPVGAD
+2032 ADADPVGAE

-2048 RGVATVTAVP
+2048 RGVATVTVAP
-2058 GDAYRQAT
+2058 GDAYRQAA

-2078 DFVTLLAELR
+2078 DFVTLLTELR

-2100 AWSLDTVL
+2100 AWSLDTAL
-2108 TEQPAEAGPANNAAQ
+2108 TEHALADAARGERQPAVADPAT
-2123 PAGDAPAGGRDA
+2123 DATPAGGRDA
-2135 ELDRNDLLGPVAV
+2135 ELDRIELLGPVAV
-2148 LHLVQALTRAAGR
+2148 LHLVQALTGAAGR

-2172 QVVAAEPSTPAPAQA
+2172 QVVAGEPGTPALAQA

-2213 VEART
+2213 TEAHT
-2218 VAGLADELLHRT
+2218 IAGLADELLHRA

-2242 YTPRLAPWRA
+2242 HTPRLAPWRA

-2259 LRPHPFDPTAADGNY
+2259 LRPHPFDGTDGNH

-2287 PVLSERTPPA
+2287 PVLWERTPPG

-2336 AGRVT
+2336 AGRIT

-2373 MVAPI
+2373 LVAGV

-2393 FLTVVY
+2393 FLTVLY

-2485 LTGEALTRSLRLLA
+2485 LTGEALTRSLRVLA

-2542 KLIARLLAEVLRGF
+2542 KLIARLLAGVRRGF
-2556 ASGEFAAL
+2556 ADGEFSAL
-2564 PVTTFGYSDAA
+2564 PVTTFGYTDAA
-2575 QAFGHM
+2575 QAFGQM

-2593 PDVREAAVP
+2593 PDVREAVVP
-2602 PGEVPVRPVAT
+2602 PGEVPVRPAAT

-2634 GARHLLL
+2634 GARHLVL
-2641 LGRSQPSAAAER
+2641 LGRSRPSAAAGR
-2653 VLDELRGRGVD
+2653 ILDELRGRGVD

-2685 DRDLPPLAGIV
+2685 DRELPPLAGIV

-2740 FVLYSSAA
+2740 FVLFSSAA

-2761 ANAFLDALAQLRR
+2761 ANAFLDSLARLRR
-2774 AQGRAALSVN
+2774 GQGRAALSVN

-2804 GQGIVSIDPNDGIE
+2804 GQGIVSIDPSDGIE
-2818 ALDRLLRTPAA
+2818 ALDRLVRTPAA
-2829 QATVLPLDRDR
+2829 QAAVLPVDRDR
-2840 LRAVA
+2840 LRAAA
-2845 TGGLVPALLADL
+2845 TGGLLPALLADL

-2935 ASLDV
+2935 TSLDV

-2966 PLAAE
+2966 PLAAQ
-2971 PAADALPAAAGPAAT
+2971 PAADGPPAAGPATTT
-2986 AAEPATGSRSPAGVG
+2986 AVTSGAGSGSPAGVG
-3001 ATPDDD
+3001 AAPADDD

-3024 LAKLTQIDERPQV
+3024 LAKLTQIDERRQG